1 MTQRLQLLI
10 VDDDAPIRRVIRIAA
25 EATGYRVEEADSV
38 HEARVKAALVQP
50 DIIIL
55 DLGLPDGSGM
65 DVLTS
70 VRSWTSVPVIILT
83 AQADESM
90 IVRTLDAGADDYIVK
105 PFSMPTLLARMR
117 VALRHHANAETG
129 ESQRSVGPLII
140 DLAAH
145 RVVKNGAEVHLT
157 STEYDLLALLVKHA
171 GRVLTHSFI
180 LNAIWG
186 SANEDPQIVRVFIRQ
201 LRAKI
206 ESDPAHP
213 TLIRTEIGVG
223 YRMEEG

>member
-1 MTQRLQLLI
+1 MTQSFQLLV
-10 VDDDAPIRRVIRIAA
+10 VDDDVPIRRVIRIAA
-25 EATGYRVEEADSV
+25 EATGYRVEEAGSV
-38 HEARVKAALVQP
+38 AEARVKAALIQP

-65 DVLTS
+65 EVLES
-70 VRSWTSVPVIILT
+70 VRAWTAVPILILT
-83 AQADESM
+83 AQADDAM
-90 IVRTLDAGADDYIVK
+90 IVRVLDAGADDYIVK
-105 PFSMPTLLARMR
+105 PFSMPALLARMR
-117 VALRHHANAETG
+117 VALRHHTSLETG
-129 ESQRSVGPLII
+129 ESQRTIGPLTI

-145 RVVKNGAEVHLT
+145 RVTKSGMEVHLT

-186 SANEDPQIVRVFIRQ
+186 SADEDPQIVRVFIRQ

-206 ESDPAHP
+206 ETEPAHP

>member
-1 MTQRLQLLI
+1 MTPSLQLLI

-25 EATGYRVEEADSV
+25 EATGYRVEEAESV
-38 HEARVKAALVQP
+38 HEARVKAAFIQP
-50 DIIIL
+50 NIVIL
-55 DLGLPDGSGM
+55 DLGLPDGSGL
-65 DVLTS
+65 DVLQSLRT
-70 VRSWTSVPVIILT
+70 WTSVPVLVLT
-83 AQADESM
+83 AQADDAM
-90 IVRTLDAGADDYIVK
+90 IVRVLDAGADDYIVK

-117 VALRHHANAETG
+117 VALRHHASIETG
-129 ESQRSVGPLII
+129 ESRRTIGPLSI
-140 DLAAH
+140 DFAA
-145 RVVKNGAEVHLT
+145 RVVTKNGEEVHLT
-157 STEYDLLALLVKHA
+157 STEYDLLALLCKHA

-186 SANEDPQIVRVFIRQ
+186 SSNEDPQIVRVFIRQ

-206 ESDPAHP
+206 ESNPTHP